1 MTHKNAKYHDDED
14 YYYMV
19 KDEVTTTKYLIHSQI
34 NAKGFVEKPDVVG
47 AIFGQTEGLLS
58 DSLDLRELQ
67 KTGRIGRI
75 KVDMTNKSGRTR
87 GEVIIPSSLDRI
99 ETTILAASLET
110 INRVG
115 PCEATLRITK
125 IEDVRAVKR
134 RTIVER
140 AKELYKNMMDEFT
153 PESSR
158 MIDEVKDSIRRPE
171 IIEYGEDNLPAGPN
185 TPTSDAILIVEG
197 RSDVLNLLKYGIKN
211 TIAVEGVNVPKTVVE
226 LTKERTV
233 TAFLDGD
240 RGGDLILKE
249 LLQIGDIDY
258 VTRAPR
264 GLEVEYLDKDQVI
277 HALKNKTSVD
287 KITNHA
293 NYNHN
298 NHNFHT
304 KTNSKPYDNKFN
316 KDYNKSRNHNQKQSD
331 QHFQETKLSVEYNQI
346 KNQNNKFKEEMQIE
360 NNDADVKKDLNE
372 TFIEEINKNN
382 QEESPD
388 NDLNLQ
394 KDIEKSEEV
403 SFTQKQ
409 EDDTKQTKQNKCLK
423 ILDDVSSTG
432 KGKLLDANFNIIK
445 EVKVETIYN
454 EIKTSTDNI
463 SIVIFDGI
471 ISQRLVDLS
480 KEKNIECLVAIKMSE
495 VVKKPETIK
504 IITK

>member
-1 MTHKNAKYHDDED
+1 MTHKNAKYHDDEE
-14 YYYMV
+14 YYYV
-19 KDEVTTTKYLIHSQI
+19 FKDEVTTTKYLIHSQI

-75 KVDMTNKSGRTR
+75 KVDMTNKSGKTK
-87 GEVIIPSSLDRI
+87 GEIIIPSSLDRI

-115 PCEATLRITK
+115 PCEASLRVTS

-140 AKELYKNMMDEFT
+140 AKELYKNMMEEFT

-158 MIDEVKDSIRRPE
+158 MIDEVKESIKVPE

-211 TIAVEGVNVPKTVVE
+211 TIAVEGVNVPQTVAE

-264 GLEVEYLDKDQVI
+264 GQEVEYLNKDQVI
-277 HALKNKTSVD
+277 YALKNKTSVD
-287 KITNHA
+287 KITQYA

-298 NHNFHT
+298 QHNYHKST
-304 KTNSKPYDNKFN
+304 KRSDIKEEENATNSNDVQNNDK
-316 KDYNKSRNHNQKQSD
+316 KDEENFSDLTSQLKEQLEKEIKQSEQD
-331 QHFQETKLSVEYNQI
+331 KFLNTVNTEKEVVE
-346 KNQNNKFKEEMQIE
+346 EEKTE
-360 NNDADVKKDLNE
+360 PKPVK
-372 TFIEEINKNN
+372 
-382 QEESPD
+382 
-388 NDLNLQ
+388 
-394 KDIEKSEEV
+394 
-403 SFTQKQ
+403 
-409 EDDTKQTKQNKCLK
+409 KQNKHLTL
-423 ILDDVSSTG
+423 LDEVKGTG
-432 KGKLLDANFNIIK
+432 KGKLFDEEFNVIA
-445 EVKVETIYN
+445 EVKVENLFN
-454 EIKTSTDNI
+454 EIKNSDKKIKTA
-463 SIVIFDGI
+463 VFDGI
-471 ISQRLVDLS
+471 ISQRLVDLA
-480 KEKNIECLVAIKMSE
+480 KEKNIECLVAVKMSE